1 MWESWEEA
9 YKKANE
15 EVKDLPVIV
24 ATGKKGFYKGRPV
37 VYTDIPV
44 KGNKELINK
53 LKSMGWRSCNGMN
66 VQGKR
71 IIEFSKTY

>member
-44 KGNKELINK
+44 KGNKN
-53 LKSMGWRSCNGMN
+53 
-66 VQGKR
+66 
-71 IIEFSKTY
+71 